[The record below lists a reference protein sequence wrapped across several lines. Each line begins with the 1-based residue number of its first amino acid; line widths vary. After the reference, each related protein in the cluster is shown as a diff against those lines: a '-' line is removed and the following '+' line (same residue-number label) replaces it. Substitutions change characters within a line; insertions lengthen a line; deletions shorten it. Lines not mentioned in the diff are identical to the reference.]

1 MAELFNAARY
11 LVDRHVEAG
20 EGDRVAVRAPSATL
34 TYAGLAQEIDRVAAG
49 LAAMGVQPE
58 QRVVLCMVDEVDL
71 FAGILATMR
80 LGAVAVPVSTMLRGP
95 ELAVLVGDS
104 RGRLLLCS
112 AEFAEVSRTAVGI
125 VADEGGDLAEVVI
138 TGDDA
143 SGYGPGVA
151 VRTWAEMLAAGDERP
166 APPPYATWDE
176 SQALWLYTSGTT
188 GKPKAAMHRHAD
200 IRTVCETYGHQVL
213 RIRRDDL
220 CLSVAKLFFAY
231 GIGNSMFFPLSVGAA
246 SVLEPSRPTP
256 ALLGELVAR
265 HGVTMFFGTPSSYG
279 PLLASDLEPGAFA
292 TVRQGVSAGEALPA
306 RMVHGMRDRFGV
318 EVLDGIGST
327 EALHIY
333 LSNRPDEVV
342 PGTSG
347 VPVPGYDVEI
357 RGSDGAP
364 VPDGET
370 GTLYVRGDSLC
381 TGYWCRTDTNR
392 LVFEG
397 EWLRTGDTYVRNS
410 DGSYTC
416 LGRTDDVLK
425 VGGIW
430 VTPAEVEE
438 RLVAHPSVAE
448 VVVVAVPDADGL
460 DLPVACVVA
469 QQGAA
474 VDADELVAWCREG
487 LASFKRP
494 RHVIAIDEVPR
505 TATGKVQRFRLRELA
520 AARLAESSSLQGAAH
535 WISRRAD
542 HGRRTQRPDRPGGD
556 GRPAADRRRAV
567 LPAGRHPGRRRPR
580 VRPRG
585 ADRRLR
591 AGAARLTPTND
602 AGRDRSHAVT
612 RPRVGGGRCCGEQE
626 AFRRRSGPGGT

>member
-1 MAELFNAARY
+1 MAESFNAARY

-20 EGDRVAVRAPSATL
+20 AGDRVAVRAPSATL
-34 TYAGLAQEIDRVAAG
+34 TYAELAREVERVAAG
-49 LAAMGVQPE
+49 LAATGVQAE
-58 QRVVLCMVDEVDL
+58 QRVVLCMVDEVEL
-71 FAGILATMR
+71 FAAILAAMR
-80 LGAVAVPVSTMLRGP
+80 IGAVAVPVSTMLRGP
-95 ELAVLVGDS
+95 ELAVLVADS
-104 RGRLLLCS
+104 RSRLLLCS

-125 VADEGGDLAEVVI
+125 VTDDGGDLAEVVV

-143 SGYGPGVA
+143 SGYGPGVT
-151 VRTWAEMLAAGDERP
+151 VRTWAEMLAAGAEVG

-188 GKPKAAMHRHAD
+188 GKPKAAMHRHTD
-200 IRTVCETYGHQVL
+200 IRFVCETYGHQVL
-213 RIRRDDL
+213 GIRPDDL

-256 ALLGELVAR
+256 ALLGELVAQ

-279 PLLASDLEPGAFA
+279 PLLAAAESGQVDPAAFA
-292 TVRQGVSAGEALPA
+292 TVRQGASAGEALPA

-333 LSNRPDEVV
+333 LSNRPGEVV

-347 VPVPGYDVEI
+347 VPVPGYDVQI
-357 RGSDGAP
+357 RATDGSL

-370 GTLYVRGDSLC
+370 GTLYVRGDSIC
-381 TGYWCRTDTNR
+381 TGYWCRTETNR

-397 EWLRTGDTYVRNS
+397 EWLRTGDTYVRNA
-410 DGSYTC
+410 DGTYAC

-430 VTPAEVEE
+430 VTPAEVED
-438 RLVAHPSVAE
+438 RLVAHPAVAE

-460 DLPVACVVA
+460 DLPVACVVPRD
-469 QQGAA
+469 GAV
-474 VDADELVAWCREG
+474 VDEDELVAWCREG

-494 RHVIAIDEVPR
+494 RHVLEIDEVPR

-520 AARLAESSSLQGAAH
+520 AARLAESSSLQGA
-535 WISRRAD
+535 R
-542 HGRRTQRPDRPGGD
+542 
-556 GRPAADRRRAV
+556 
-567 LPAGRHPGRRRPR
+567 
-580 VRPRG
+580 
-585 ADRRLR
+585 
-591 AGAARLTPTND
+591 
-602 AGRDRSHAVT
+602 
-612 RPRVGGGRCCGEQE
+612 
-626 AFRRRSGPGGT
+626 